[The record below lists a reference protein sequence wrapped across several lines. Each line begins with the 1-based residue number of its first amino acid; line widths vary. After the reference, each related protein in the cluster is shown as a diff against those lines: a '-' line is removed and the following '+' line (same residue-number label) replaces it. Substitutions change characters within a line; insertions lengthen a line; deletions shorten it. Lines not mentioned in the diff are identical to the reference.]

1 MSQVTIRRCPV
12 CSTIGERADAVLS
25 ALNKEP
31 GVNAKIV
38 DGAKGEFSVEVNGHR
53 VAGKT
58 GETLPTTE
66 EVVAAVQNEALAGS
80 VV

>member
-12 CSTIGERADAVLS
+12 CSTIGERADAVQA

-38 DGAKGEFSVEVNGHR
+38 DGAKGEFTVEMHGHQ
-53 VAGKT
+53 VAGKH
-58 GETLPTTE
+58 GDILPSIE
-66 EVVAAVQNEALAGS
+66 EVVAAVQNESLAGS